1 MGKALRR
8 LGLGCVVIAA
18 VLVVAFGLLQT
29 RPGKNLLAAVIARM
43 ASTPG
48 SVWNIDRLG
57 GTVPFRMT
65 ARKITLSDAAGSWL
79 SLRDI
84 RLDLAA
90 ADLLAGRVRVRLAR
104 AGEIDQARRPS
115 GPSKPLAEALRVPH
129 LPFAMTVDR
138 LVIDRLALAPPVL
151 GESVVATVAGSLSAR
166 GTTAHATLDVH
177 RIDAEPGKIA
187 LNMNLSGSEPRL
199 GLRLEASE
207 PTGLVLDRI
216 FGRTDRLP
224 LALSI
229 EGDGPVSD
237 WRGRL
242 TASAGPRARL
252 DADLALAVAKET
264 VVGLSATTDMAPL
277 LPPGL
282 APLVGDHTTLALHA
296 AFGNRVAI
304 DRLLFATASGTV
316 TGDAAF
322 GGSDD
327 AIAAHLRADLPDFS
341 ELAAITGG
349 KPGGSAALTAT
360 LSGSE
365 RHPTVSADLSASG
378 IRGFGSAADAV
389 AAHLSAKP
397 TGALDDPKTRI
408 AILGRGHVSGLA
420 LPKGGA
426 LAARIGKRID
436 WSLAATAARDAR
448 SLELT
453 KFTVTS
459 GGLDLDAAGHLV
471 AATGGAAGTINFT
484 GTANGLRTG
493 VAAADALL
501 GEAPTIA
508 GEIRRNEAG
517 LLSADNLALT
527 GAAAKLTGNARF
539 DPASD
544 GVNAALS
551 IGIPRLEALRPAL
564 GIEIAGAVAGQ
575 VTAQGPLHRLKVA
588 TEIDGR
594 HIAVGAASLERLRVA
609 GVVADLS
616 QPNAAI
622 DGRFRAG
629 GLDGRLTLAA
639 APIGNTGLSLGNLR
653 LTAAD
658 CTIAGNLRI
667 IFASGRV
674 DGSLMGRLP
683 DLSRWSRLTGRPLGG
698 SLELTAGFTAAGAGQ
713 GLDLTINGTRLAA
726 GAWAIGRLAVNAR
739 LANLWRHPTG
749 SGRLSLS
756 AVQSGGLDFSTA
768 TATFASQGPGRFAFQ
783 GSADGRPL
791 SALFA
796 GEAGLL
802 SDGADLRLARL
813 TGSLGGEHFA
823 LEQPLD
829 LQQRGSGLAM
839 SGLALRFGQGRITA
853 TGALKGEALAFSLNA
868 ANLPVAAAARLFG
881 HPEVHGDLSLAASLG
896 GSLRA
901 PQGRFTLNAARLSL
915 AISQQAKTPR
925 LGLTVE
931 GDWDGR
937 AVEARGQVTGLRG
950 DRMAFTGSV
959 PLLLNP
965 APIGISVPAQ
975 GRLALSLQGSGE
987 IGHLADL
994 LPLGEDRLSGQFA
1007 ADVSVG
1013 GTVAAP
1019 SASGQLRLTNAH
1031 YQNFASGAALTDL
1044 KADLVGEGDRF
1055 ELASLSAGDGAGG
1068 SLEAQGSLVLGGALG
1083 PTAQFSAKLAN
1094 FRVAARDEAL
1104 ATASGTVS
1112 VSGPLAALR
1121 VTAPL
1126 TIDRAEIN
1134 LPNSLPP
1141 SVVVLNV
1148 TEINGRKPAAGQQPQ
1163 AGAPAL
1169 PAALDIT
1176 LRLSGPVLVQGLGLD
1191 SQWGGR
1197 LKISGTAAAP
1207 KIAGSLVANRGSYA
1221 LLGTSFRLTRGTITF
1236 DGTARIDPALDI
1248 VAEANAADITADVTI
1263 GGFASAPSVTLSST
1277 PPLPR
1282 DEILARV
1289 LFGTG
1294 VKQMT
1299 AGQGLE
1305 LAQAAATLSG
1315 GGPGVLDKLRG
1326 GLGLDWLRLGQG
1338 PAGAASSIL
1347 NPSVVT
1353 PTSTSTTAVSAG
1365 KYIAPGVSIGVSQG
1379 VSPPTS
1385 KVTVEV
1391 DLGHHVT
1398 VDTEAGQNNGTGIGL
1413 NYNYDY

>member
-8 LGLGCVVIAA
+8 FGLACAVIAA
-18 VLVVAFGLLQT
+18 VLVIVFGLLQT

-43 ASTPG
+43 ASTPD

-84 RLDLAA
+84 RLDLAP
-90 ADLLAGRVRVRLAR
+90 ADLLAGRVHVRLAR
-104 AGEIDQARRPS
+104 AGEIEQARRPS
-115 GPSKPLAEALRVPH
+115 GSSKPLAEQLRVPH
-129 LPFAMTVDR
+129 LPFAIVIDR
-138 LVIDRLALAPPVL
+138 LVIERLALAPPVL
-151 GESVVATVAGSLSAR
+151 GESVGATVAGSLAVR
-166 GTTAHATLDVH
+166 GATAHATLDVH

-187 LNMNLSGSEPRL
+187 LNMNLSGNEPRL

-207 PTGLVLDRI
+207 PTGPVLDRI

-242 TASAGPRARL
+242 TASAGTRARL
-252 DADLALAVAKET
+252 DADLALAVASET
-264 VVGLSATTDMAPL
+264 VVGLSATADMAPL
-277 LPPGL
+277 LPPDL
-282 APLVGDHTTLALHA
+282 APLVGDHTTLSLHA

-304 DRLLFATASGTV
+304 DRLSFATASGTV
-316 TGDAAF
+316 SGDAAF

-327 AIAAHLRADLPDFS
+327 AVAAHLRADLPDFS
-341 ELAAITGG
+341 KLAAVTGG
-349 KPGGSAALTAT
+349 NPSGSAVLTAT

-378 IRGFGSAADAV
+378 IRGFGSAAEAV
-389 AAHLSAKP
+389 AAHLSATP
-397 TGALDDPKTRI
+397 TGALGDPQTRI
-408 AILGRGHVSGLA
+408 GIVGQGHVSGLA

-426 LAARIGKRID
+426 LAARLGERVD
-436 WSLAATAARDAR
+436 WSLAATARDAR
-448 SLELT
+448 SLELR
-453 KFTVTS
+453 KFRVTG

-471 AATGGAAGTINFT
+471 AAAGGAAGTMNFI

-493 VAAADALL
+493 VAVADVLL
-501 GEAPTIA
+501 GEAPTLA
-508 GEIRRNEAG
+508 GTIRRNEAG

-539 DPASD
+539 NPASD
-544 GVNAALS
+544 AVNAALS
-551 IGIPRLEALRPAL
+551 ISIPRLEGLRPAL

-575 VTAQGPLHRLKVA
+575 VTAQGPLDRLKVA

-594 HIAVGAASLERLRVA
+594 HIAIGGVSLERLRVA
-609 GVVADLS
+609 GLVADLS

-639 APIGNTGLSLGNLR
+639 APIGNTGLSLSNMR

-658 CTIAGNLRI
+658 STIDGNLRI
-667 IFASGRV
+667 IFAGERV
-674 DGSLMGRLP
+674 DGSLIGRLP
-683 DLSRWSRLTGRPLGG
+683 DLSRWSRLAGRSLGG
-698 SLELTAGFTAAGAGQ
+698 SLDLTAGFTAAGAGQ

-726 GAWAIGRLAVNAR
+726 GGSAIGRLAVNAR
-739 LANLWRHPTG
+739 LADLWRQPTG
-749 SGRLSLS
+749 SGRLSLT
-756 AVQSGGLDFSTA
+756 AAHSGGLDLSTA
-768 TATFASQGPGRFAFQ
+768 TATFASQGAGRFAFQ
-783 GSADGRPL
+783 GNADGHPL
-791 SALFA
+791 SAAFA
-796 GEAGLL
+796 GEGGLL
-802 SDGADLRLARL
+802 PDGADFRLARL
-813 TGSLGGEHFA
+813 SGSLGGERFA
-823 LEQPLD
+823 LEQPFD
-829 LQQRGSGLAM
+829 LQHRGAGLAM
-839 SGLALRFGQGRITA
+839 SGFALRFGQGRITA
-853 TGALKGEALAFSLNA
+853 NGALRGEALAFALNA
-868 ANLPVAAAARLFG
+868 ANLPVAAGARLFG
-881 HPEVHGDLSLAASLG
+881 HPEVRGDLSLAATLG

-901 PQGRFTLNAARLSL
+901 PQGRFTLTAAGLSL
-915 AISQQAKTPR
+915 ASSEHARTPR
-925 LGLTVE
+925 LGLMVE
-931 GDWDGR
+931 GNWNGR
-937 AVEARGQVTGLRG
+937 AVDAKGQVTGLHG
-950 DRMAFTGSV
+950 DRMAFTGSL

-965 APIGISVPAQ
+965 APLEVSVPAQ

-1055 ELASLSAGDGAGG
+1055 ELAALSAGDGAGG
-1068 SLEAQGSLVLGGALG
+1068 SLKAQGSLVLGGALG

-1141 SVVVLNV
+1141 SVVVLKV
-1148 TEINGRKPAAGQQPQ
+1148 TEINGTKPPAEQQPQ
-1163 AGAPAL
+1163 AAAPML
-1169 PAALDIT
+1169 PAALDIA
-1176 LRLSGPVLVQGLGLD
+1176 LRLSGPVLVQGHGLD

-1221 LLGTSFRLTRGTITF
+1221 LLSKSFRLTRGTITF

-1248 VAEANAADITADVTI
+1248 VVEANAADITADVTI
-1263 GGFASAPSVTLSST
+1263 GGFASAPTVTLSST

-1353 PTSTSTTAVSAG
+1353 PTTTSTTAVSAG